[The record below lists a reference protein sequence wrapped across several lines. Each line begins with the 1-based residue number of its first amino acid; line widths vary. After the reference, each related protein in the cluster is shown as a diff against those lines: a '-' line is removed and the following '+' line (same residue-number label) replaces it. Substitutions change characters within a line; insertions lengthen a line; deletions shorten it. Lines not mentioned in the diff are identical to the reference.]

1 MYVHQLVCWLND
13 STKCTVQRWRKKTV
27 CLAHWMNYEEI
38 TDYRFYVEL
47 LHHFIKKVEIT
58 QQCKCGNNSFKFE
71 SNIFH
76 PEVFGTYL

>member
-1 MYVHQLVCWLND
+1 
-13 STKCTVQRWRKKTV
+13 
-27 CLAHWMNYEEI
+27 MNYEEI